1 MGHPE
6 FGEDERYAT
15 HNARGANQAELDA
28 LIGAWSATMTSAELE
43 ALLNDHGVPNGKI
56 YTAPDMLADAH
67 FAAREAI
74 VALAHPQLGEFP
86 MQNVVPK
93 LSDTPGEVR
102 WVGPEL
108 GEHTDEV
115 LAEVLGLDGDA
126 IAELRSAEIV

>member
-1 MGHPE
+1 M
-6 FGEDERYAT
+6 
-15 HNARGANQAELDA
+15 
-28 LIGAWSATMTSAELE
+28 
-43 ALLNDHGVPNGKI
+43 PNGKI

-67 FAAREAI
+67 FAARKAI
-74 VALAHPQLGEFP
+74 VTMAHPQLGDFP

-115 LAEVLGLDGDA
+115 LGDVLDLDEA
-126 IAELRSAEIV
+126 ARSALRDAGVI